1 MTTDSLAPPWA
12 RLVFAAGLA
21 TMFGSTLY
29 RLAISVWSDDGQG
42 HGPIVLAVSLWL
54 VYRKRVELRSLPAAP
69 PGYLGW
75 TILALS
81 LLGYVFGRVFYV
93 ATLEVAALLGVLM
106 ALVLVLKGWPGMRL
120 TWFPIFFLVFMIPLP
135 GALVQAMT
143 MPLKIA
149 VSAVVEE
156 VMHWFGYPI
165 SRSGVILIIGQYQLL
180 VAEACAGLNT
190 IFSLEALGLLY
201 MNLMNYTQPW
211 RNIALA
217 ILIVPIS
224 FVANVIRVIVLVLV
238 TYYFG
243 DEAGQG
249 FMHGFAGMLLFTVA
263 LVLTLSLDSLLGWT
277 RRFGRGKLLAG

>member
-1 MTTDSLAPPWA
+1 MTTELPARPWQ

-29 RLAISVWSDDGQG
+29 RLALTVWSDDGQG
-42 HGPIVLAVSLWL
+42 HGPIILAVSAWL
-54 VYRKRVELRSLPAAP
+54 VYRRRAELVSLPSAP
-69 PGYLGW
+69 RGYLGW

-93 ATLEVAALLGVLM
+93 ATLEVAALLGVLL
-106 ALVLVLKGWPGMRL
+106 ALVLVLKGWPGLKL

-149 VSAVVEE
+149 VSAVAEE
-156 VMHWFGYPI
+156 VMHALGYPI
-165 SRSGVILIIGQYQLL
+165 SRSGVILFIGQYQLL

-217 ILIVPIS
+217 TLIVPIS

-243 DEAGQG
+243 DAAGQG
-249 FMHGFAGMLLFTVA
+249 FMHGFAGMLLFAVA
-263 LVLTLSLDSLLGWT
+263 LALTLSLDSVLGWT
-277 RRFGRGKLLAG
+277 RRFRRDKLLAG